1 MRYIAANTPII
12 ANKTSKPG
20 VGAGVADG
28 GGGDVGRGVGVAV
41 GEGV

>member
-1 MRYIAANTPII
+1 MRYIAANTPLI

-28 GGGDVGRGVGVAV
+28 GGDVGRGVSVAL